1 MDRDQYFL
9 PTSTKEARGG
19 RHMDLRHRCQG
30 SDEEAAGATSLYK
43 EDAVGAGVHIFRQHH
58 HRKAYHSVPWHGRL
72 LQLLLRHQPR
82 RRSSFNAK
90 EHRGYLYRLHPA
102 CVLTLSFFFLSTF
115 L

>member
-1 MDRDQYFL
+1 
-9 PTSTKEARGG
+9 
-19 RHMDLRHRCQG
+19 MDLRHRCQG
-30 SDEEAAGATSLYK
+30 SDEEAAGVTSLYK
-43 EDAVGAGVHIFRQHH
+43 EDAVGAGVRIFRQHH